1 MLRLLERHS
10 VSTLKRAVEYSLEI
24 GATGADA
31 IRVILEY
38 QQQPPIALFCLEGRP
53 HLKLVR
59 VAQTD
64 VSVYQSLLTGG

>member
-1 MLRLLERHS
+1 VLRLLERHPLS
-10 VSTLKRAVEYSLEI
+10 ALKRAVEYGLEI

-31 IRVILEY
+31 LRVILEY
-38 QQQPPIALFCLEGRP
+38 HQESPIPLFCLEGRP

-64 VSVYQSLLTGG
+64 VSAYQSLLIGG